1 MRDNQTVPMFSC
13 WFHFMENE
21 KTLCNAKLTIG
32 IRLLSKLKLFV
43 LLGVDLIW
51 GFLFLQRFLFLQ
63 TPVIVINV
71 VLLAPVIEI
80 KISKIPNSVWR
91 FKPNNCTDNKGIMS
105 NQRNHKY
112 HLSILRFG
120 TVFLG
125 TWLLMWYA
133 QIRTFSFRQLF

>member
-1 MRDNQTVPMFSC
+1 
-13 WFHFMENE
+13 MENE

-43 LLGVDLIW
+43 LGVDLTW

-80 KISKIPNSVWR
+80 KISKIPNSV
-91 FKPNNCTDNKGIMS
+91 
-105 NQRNHKY
+105 
-112 HLSILRFG
+112 
-120 TVFLG
+120 
-125 TWLLMWYA
+125 
-133 QIRTFSFRQLF
+133 